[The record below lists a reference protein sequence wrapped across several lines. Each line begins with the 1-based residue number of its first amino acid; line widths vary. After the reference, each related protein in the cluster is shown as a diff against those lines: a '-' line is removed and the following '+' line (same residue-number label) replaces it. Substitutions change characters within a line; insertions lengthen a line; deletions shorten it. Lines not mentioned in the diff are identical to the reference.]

1 MTVKSAVSFIDEHHA
16 FAKVMV
22 ERGEFA
28 SVSAVVAAGIQRLRD
43 EEAERKAMLEAM
55 AEEIRRRAEAPDEEF
70 VEHTPGDFARI
81 LERMLAARRGD
92 DAVQGCPAS
101 TRGQGHRSHRGL
113 PARVHDAPLRRKKD
127 RRP

>member
-16 FAKVMV
+16 FAKAMV

-43 EEAERKAMLEAM
+43 EDAERKAMLEAM

-70 VEHTPGDFARI
+70 VEHAPGDFERV
-81 LERMLAARRGD
+81 LERVLAVRRGD
-92 DAVQGCPAS
+92 DPV
-101 TRGQGHRSHRGL
+101 
-113 PARVHDAPLRRKKD
+113 
-127 RRP
+127 

>member
-1 MTVKSAVSFIDEHHA
+1 
-16 FAKVMV
+16 MV

-70 VEHTPGDFARI
+70 VEHAPGDFERI
-81 LERMLAARRGD
+81 LERMLAVRRGD
-92 DAVQGCPAS
+92 DPV
-101 TRGQGHRSHRGL
+101 
-113 PARVHDAPLRRKKD
+113 
-127 RRP
+127 

>member
-16 FAKVMV
+16 FARAAV

-43 EEAERKAMLEAM
+43 EESERKAMLDAM
-55 AEEIRRRAEAPDEEF
+55 AEEIRRRAEAPDAEF

-81 LERMLAARRGD
+81 LERLLARRGD
-92 DAVQGCPAS
+92 DGPV
-101 TRGQGHRSHRGL
+101 
-113 PARVHDAPLRRKKD
+113 
-127 RRP
+127 